1 MQVFPNTG
9 SCCKGSKQPADDPVP
24 STMSMPTCTT
34 LVEPLRPPG
43 PSHFLFASDLPASA
57 PAPGTL
63 LVLSPSEVGVHDR
76 EFHYVVRLS
85 LRFTPRDHQRDVILR
100 FAAAEL
106 LDRRYDRLQ
115 KRWHRQMVM
124 GSQGLKQAALAKLLA
139 VRAAASVTPSVYSTK
154 ISPGESC
161 TSTTSHRQSSNRPGR
176 RRWLRTVQP
185 PHP

>member
-1 MQVFPNTG
+1 MHDARGTTSSPRPKPFLICVGPAGERTG
-9 SCCKGSKQPADDPVP
+9 G
-24 STMSMPTCTT
+24 T
-34 LVEPLRPPG
+34 
-43 PSHFLFASDLPASA
+43 
-57 PAPGTL
+57 GTL
-63 LVLSPSEVGVHDR
+63 LVLSPSEVRVHDR
-76 EFHYVVRLS
+76 GFHYVVRLS

-139 VRAAASVTPSVYSTK
+139 VRAAASVTPSVYNTK

-161 TSTTSHRQSSNRPGR
+161 TSTTSHRQSSNRPGTAQVASNR
-176 RRWLRTVQP
+176 STAASLG
-185 PHP
+185 